1 MAEKS
6 RYNYRVEPQ
15 DVDFTLRATIPSL
28 GSAILNTAGV
38 DAHGKGFGVDA
49 LNADNHSWV
58 LSRMAVEFDSQ
69 PTQYT
74 DYTIATWI
82 NEYGRV
88 LSTRNFTLTDAAGT
102 EFGRAVTQWAMI
114 DLKSRSALDLSWVGD
129 AHADAIVD
137 APSPT
142 DKPRKIREVNP
153 AQTVEHKVVYSDIDF
168 NRHVNTM
175 RYIEMMIDMLPVE
188 LLMQE
193 TPVRF
198 DIHFLRECRYGQTL
212 SVGYEQRGRTALFEI
227 RSDEGTPAVRASIE
241 WRTGRGSSRAEVAWN
256 GFCSSCRK
264 TCFIMETQVKTENKY
279 RVSIDLLNDA
289 VGKEIATSLQ
299 YMYFHT
305 HFEDDRYQYLSKIMR
320 EISIAEMRH
329 IEEFSDRILFLQG
342 DVDMN
347 ASFRT
352 RQVTDVKDM
361 LRLALQLEQSTI
373 DSYNEASRIA
383 SEHKDAVTHKMFQD
397 IIAEEEQHL
406 DTFRTE
412 LQNVLDYG
420 EEYLA
425 LQSAAGSKHAAKS
438 FGHPGDGE

>member
-6 RYNYRVEPQ
+6 HYNYRVEPQ

-114 DLKSRSALDLSWVGD
+114 DLK
-129 AHADAIVD
+129 
-137 APSPT
+137 
-142 DKPRKIREVNP
+142 PRKIREVNP

-241 WRTGRGSSRAEVAWN
+241 W
-256 GFCSSCRK
+256 K
-264 TCFIMETQVKTENKY
+264 
-279 RVSIDLLNDA
+279 
-289 VGKEIATSLQ
+289 
-299 YMYFHT
+299 
-305 HFEDDRYQYLSKIMR
+305 
-320 EISIAEMRH
+320 
-329 IEEFSDRILFLQG
+329 
-342 DVDMN
+342 
-347 ASFRT
+347 
-352 RQVTDVKDM
+352 
-361 LRLALQLEQSTI
+361 
-373 DSYNEASRIA
+373 
-383 SEHKDAVTHKMFQD
+383 
-397 IIAEEEQHL
+397 
-406 DTFRTE
+406 
-412 LQNVLDYG
+412 
-420 EEYLA
+420 
-425 LQSAAGSKHAAKS
+425 
-438 FGHPGDGE
+438 